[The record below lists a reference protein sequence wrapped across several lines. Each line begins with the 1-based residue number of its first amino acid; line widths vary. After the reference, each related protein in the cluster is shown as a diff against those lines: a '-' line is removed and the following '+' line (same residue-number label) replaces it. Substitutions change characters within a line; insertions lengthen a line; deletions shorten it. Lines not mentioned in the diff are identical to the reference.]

1 MPTDMTAGGPYSE
14 LIERAVRIPRNA
26 LRESTLGHQEALEE
40 LASVCEQCRDPDWD
54 GFGALAIEPA
64 TFTAA
69 YMLIDSLPLGFLRP
83 SIGAEPDGHITLEWR
98 RSPRRVLSVSV
109 DLDGFLH
116 YAGLFGSNRRY
127 GSLAFFST
135 APDEL
140 LQLVRDL

>member
-1 MPTDMTAGGPYSE
+1 MPTDMLVGGRYSE
-14 LIERAVRIPRNA
+14 LIERVVRASRHA
-26 LRESTLGHQEALEE
+26 LRESTLGHQEALQE
-40 LASVCEQCRDPDWD
+40 LASVWDECQQPDWD
-54 GFGALAIEPA
+54 GFGAMAVESA
-64 TFTAA
+64 TFSAA
-69 YMLIDSLPLGFLRP
+69 YRLIDSLPLGFLRP

-109 DLDGFLH
+109 DPDGFLH

-127 GSLAFFST
+127 GRLAFFST